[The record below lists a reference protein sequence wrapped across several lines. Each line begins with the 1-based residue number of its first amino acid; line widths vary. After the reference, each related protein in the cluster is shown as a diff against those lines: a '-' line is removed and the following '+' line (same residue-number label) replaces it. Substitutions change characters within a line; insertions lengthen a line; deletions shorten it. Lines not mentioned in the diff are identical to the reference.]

1 MTIEQL
7 QQPILTEFEQ
17 FREEYRRRTI
27 SDVPLLSEVED
38 YLGKIPGKQLRP
50 ILVLL
55 SAKACGE
62 ITHNHVMLATAI
74 ELLHNASLM
83 HDDVVDESNSR
94 RGCDSIRHRWSNQVA
109 VLCGDYYLSRVMS
122 VLHDVKHR
130 TAAKIINR
138 IVSIMCEGELKQL
151 ANIGNKQLKVDTYID
166 IIGGKTASLM
176 SACCE
181 LGSCSFSD
189 EGDTDYFQALSTYSQ
204 AMRDFGYHYGIVYQ
218 IRDDIND
225 IANCHDIG
233 FPKNADPQQLINNHI
248 EQAMQALNVLPDS
261 HARQLLADLLL
272 PTAPQ
277 PV

>member
-7 QQPILTEFEQ
+7 QQPIRAEFEQ
-17 FREEYRRRTI
+17 FKEEYRQRTT
-27 SDVPLLSEVED
+27 SDVPLLSEVEK
-38 YLGKIPGKQLRP
+38 YLETIHGKQLRP

-62 ITHNHVMLATAI
+62 ISHNHVMLATAI

-83 HDDVVDESNSR
+83 HDDVVDESDCR
-94 RGCDSIRHRWSNQVA
+94 RGFDSIRHRWNNQVA

-122 VLHDVKHR
+122 VLHDVNHR
-130 TAAKIINR
+130 AAAEIINR

-151 ANIGNKQLKVDTYID
+151 ANLGNKQLKVDTYID

-181 LGSCSFSD
+181 LGACSFTN
-189 EGDTDYFQALSTYSQ
+189 EGDNKYYQSLSDYSQ

-233 FPKNADPQQLINNHI
+233 FPANANPQQLINSHV
-248 EQAMQALNVLPDS
+248 EQALNALNVLPAS
-261 HARQLLADLLL
+261 PARQLLADLLL